1 MTADTDISES
11 DFSGSETDVRSAFFS
26 ARCPVRDNVIR
37 AMANIIANGVVLVQS
52 DGDDGGWEIDSKQVE
67 LKRENARLKHVEKQL
82 AGLLDKAKKDIESKD
97 RHILQLK
104 VELEKKKE
112 RNRRMNNVAS
122 IMSDMGIA
130 LDDQPGDA
138 VGEKVPQEAEDGGGD
153 DNGSVDTSSA
163 DRAALDR
170 KKLEGENQEL
180 RKGVVELRDLLER
193 KDEELTALGE
203 QVERL
208 EQALRD
214 KDREA
219 KQLKKDIE
227 KEKVQRIDMQI
238 NKEKEKLEE
247 VERAI
252 NDKNE
257 IKRLKQE
264 LRSRAKEVTALSE
277 QMAQWRAKAEQYE
290 GEIKSL
296 SRTIENFGRT
306 KW

>member
-1 MTADTDISES
+1 MYDTVC
-11 DFSGSETDVRSAFFS
+11 FT
-26 ARCPVRDNVIR
+26 
-37 AMANIIANGVVLVQS
+37 LQS
-52 DGDDGGWEIDSKQVE
+52 DGEDSGWEIDSTRVE
-67 LKRENARLKHVEKQL
+67 LKRENARLKHAEKQL
-82 AGLLDKAKKDIESKD
+82 AALLEKAKKDIESKD

-112 RNRRMNNVAS
+112 RNRRMDNVAS
-122 IMSDMGIA
+122 IVSTLGIA
-130 LDDQPGDA
+130 LDDQDERQSDAHERQQPTEAKDDDGDA
-138 VGEKVPQEAEDGGGD
+138 DAA
-153 DNGSVDTSSA
+153 S
-163 DRAALDR
+163 RAALDR
-170 KKLEGENQEL
+170 KKLENENQEL
-180 RKGVVELRDLLER
+180 RKGVVELRGLLEK

-203 QVERL
+203 KLEVI

-214 KDREA
+214 KEREI
-219 KQLKKDIE
+219 KQLKRDID

-252 NDKNE
+252 NDKSE

-264 LRSRAKEVTALSE
+264 LRSREKEAATLSE
-277 QMAQWRAKAEQYE
+277 QMASKEAQWRAKAEQYE
-290 GEIKSL
+290 VEIKSL

>member
-1 MTADTDISES
+1 M
-11 DFSGSETDVRSAFFS
+11 
-26 ARCPVRDNVIR
+26 
-37 AMANIIANGVVLVQS
+37 QS

-153 DNGSVDTSSA
+153 GSDSVDTSSA

-264 LRSRAKEVTALSE
+264 LRSRDKEVTALSE

-290 GEIKSL
+290 VEIKSL